1 MKMVQRQIQSI
12 CRLLVSLVMGFAMT
26 SPALSQGT
34 ISQDQIDRL
43 KSYANRVER
52 DHKTGATE
60 LRRLFD
66 EEAEIIRNRARTKGN
81 DWYANGMLDYEVEDF
96 QRLAQ
101 QLDVLHTLENLD
113 YSKTRGMLP
122 ILARRII
129 GLDIVYRGKVE
140 KAKFIS
146 NATMKGIAKENFRD
160 QLLGNLYGTYMKA
173 MAEPTPAAA
182 RAKMMNFRDFI
193 ESMAASDRD
202 AIQIETDKIDLEMD
216 HFIVSILP
224 GIGSALALVES
235 YHGTNAMGKKLT
247 WVDDTLAVV
256 GVVGD
261 VFMISSIVTTMGKI
275 PAKTGQIINLLS
287 GNIADL
293 TAAEKVFINTKY
305 GDEAVKTLQKIREGF
320 KSARVPQGTGAE
332 AIVDLVDPKGM
343 QVARISAAE
352 KAEAA
357 TKLSNVSPKELQVL
371 KTQAAKVVDES
382 MPGLRLDK
390 LSKPET
396 MTELDY
402 RKFQKSFGL
411 DDVQMAR
418 IKKNPELLIDMVEQ
432 STGVP
437 LESLKVQ
444 ANATKTGEY
453 AVMRNTNA
461 DGLND
466 LKRGKATA
474 KPLFVKSK
482 SGVGGA
488 VYNNQEFSKM
498 SRELDA
504 AELAGDGL
512 EASKVRYKMKQSSRL
527 VEEVT
532 HAKEIA
538 GLERTLGTVDA
549 ANNAEYAAKLQKRID
564 LLKSTRRAEESSVVD
579 GKTLVAVMTEN
590 DKGNAMRSVM
600 LKDDRGNL
608 FDVMSKQPV
617 TKEAHIIKNA
627 DGSDKV
633 LSRVV
638 DKRSKKYFVG
648 DSDPHIIALSEN
660 SVGKSLSFDPINGT
674 VTRAEQEY
682 ITKMALQSKAQG
694 LEPTILHA
702 GQVRYVDHLLDTD
715 KKLFVIE
722 NGMIRIIKDSDSQLG
737 SFVHS
742 RRLNGNLSNV
752 DPRWKWGKWTPEGGF
767 QQ

>member
-1 MKMVQRQIQSI
+1 MVQCQIQFI
-12 CRLLVSLVMGFAMT
+12 GRLFVSLVMGFAIA

-34 ISQDQIDRL
+34 TTQGQIDRL
-43 KSYANRVER
+43 KNYANRVER
-52 DHKTGATE
+52 DHKTGADE
-60 LRRLFD
+60 LRRLF
-66 EEAEIIRNRARTKGN
+66 EEKAEIVRSRARAKG
-81 DWYANGMLDYEVEDF
+81 DLWYKEGLRDYDQDDF
-96 QRLAQ
+96 QRLAR
-101 QLDVLHTLENLD
+101 QLDVLHTLQKLD

-122 ILARRII
+122 ILAKRIV
-129 GLDIVYRGKVE
+129 GLDIVYKGKVE
-140 KAKFIS
+140 KEKFIS
-146 NATMKGIAKENFRD
+146 KATMKGIAKENFRD
-160 QLLGNLYGTYMKA
+160 QLMGNLYGTYMKA

-182 RAKMMNFRDFI
+182 RATMMNFRDFI
-193 ESMAASDRD
+193 ESIAA
-202 AIQIETDKIDLEMD
+202 TDSVAIDLETQKIQSEMD
-216 HFIVSILP
+216 HFIVSLIP
-224 GIGSALALVES
+224 GVGEALALVEA
-235 YHGTNAMGKKLT
+235 YHGTSALGEKLT
-247 WVDDTLAVV
+247 WVDQTLAVV
-256 GVVGD
+256 GVVGAVAD
-261 VFMISSIVTTMGKI
+261 VASVVKTVGKF
-275 PAKTGQIINLLS
+275 PAKAGQTLNLMS
-287 GNIADL
+287 GYIADL
-293 TAAEKVFINTKY
+293 STADKAFIKGKY
-305 GDEAVKTLQKIREGF
+305 GENAVESLQNLRNKVKGLRT
-320 KSARVPQGTGAE
+320 PQGKGAE

-418 IKKNPELLIDMVEQ
+418 IKKNPELLIDTVEQ

-437 LESLKVQ
+437 FESLKVQ
-444 ANATKTGEY
+444 ANATKPGEY

-466 LKRGKATA
+466 LKGGKATA

-498 SRELDA
+498 SLELDA
-504 AELAGDGL
+504 AERAGDGL
-512 EASKVRYKMKQSSRL
+512 EASKIRHKMKQSSRL

-549 ANNAEYAAKLQKRID
+549 ANNAEYAAKLQQRID

-600 LKDDRGNL
+600 LKDDKGNL

-617 TKEAHIIKNA
+617 AKEAHIIKNA

-638 DKRSKKYFVG
+638 DKNSKKYFVG
-648 DSDPHIIALSEN
+648 DSDPHMIALSEN

-722 NGMIRIIKDSDSQLG
+722 NGVIRIIKDSDSQLG

-752 DPRWKWGKWTPEGGF
+752 DPRWQWGQWTPEGGF